1 MLWRSPWWV
10 AFFHARHHRED
21 VLGGRERPSS
31 TAMDAEGRSW
41 CSEAPV
47 LTVNDDVA
55 VVERRLAA
63 GDLSCPC
70 GRGKLVGW
78 GWARP
83 RVVRG
88 RVAGRL
94 VRPRRA
100 RCSRCAATHV
110 LLPVWMLLRR
120 ADSADVVGEAITL
133 NAAGCGARPIA
144 AGLSRPL
151 STVRGWLRRFA
162 GKAEMLRARFV
173 RLLVAVAADPVV
185 PQSAGSKVADAV
197 AAIVAFADAVAQRFM
212 LMVTPWQIA
221 SAASRGGLLSP
232 LPPTESINTSSPC
245 R

>member
-1 MLWRSPWWV
+1 
-10 AFFHARHHRED
+10 
-21 VLGGRERPSS
+21 
-31 TAMDAEGRSW
+31 
-41 CSEAPV
+41 V

-78 GWARP
+78 VWARP
-83 RVVRG
+83 RRVRD

-94 VRPRRA
+94 VRPRRT
-100 RCSRCAATHV
+100 RCSGCAATHV

-120 ADSADVVGEAITL
+120 ADSVDVVGEAITC
-133 NAAGCGARPIA
+133 NAAGRGARPIA

-162 GKAEMLRARFV
+162 CKAEMLRVGFV
-173 RLLVAVAADPVV
+173 RLLVAVSADPVV
-185 PQSAGSKVADAV
+185 PAPAGSKVADAV
-197 AAIVAFADAVAQRFM
+197 AVIEAFADAAAQRFFM
-212 LMVTPWQIA
+212 LTVTPWQIA

-232 LPPTESINTSSPC
+232 LPSAVSINTSSPC